1 MKINTLVLPL
11 GLMLAMMNAPATSG
25 VLDRLSKND
34 CFQCELAVRRPL
46 IKGRNWPIVPLAGPA
61 INRFS
66 MVSERQESGGDL
78 P

>member
-46 IKGRNWPIVPLAGPA
+46 IKGRNWPVPVLVIHAC
-61 INRFS
+61 N
-66 MVSERQESGGDL
+66 Q
-78 P
+78 

>member
-1 MKINTLVLPL
+1 MKINALVLPL

-46 IKGRNWPIVPLAGPA
+46 IKGRNWPV
-61 INRFS
+61 
-66 MVSERQESGGDL
+66 GGV
-78 P
+78 